1 MMIWHIARSIAAS
14 VPGHGDSHQ
23 SAIDAVLLR
32 RVSIAQTLAP
42 RFFPSMIRWAWGL
55 K

>member
-1 MMIWHIARSIAAS
+1 M
-14 VPGHGDSHQ
+14 PGHGESHQ
-23 SAIDAVLLR
+23 SAIEAVLER
-32 RVSIAQTLAP
+32 RVSTTQTLAP